1 MPVRHLSEFYRLPL
15 TLLLSAFLLQTIQS
29 QQLPQKSL
37 RSRFRIQVFES
48 ESGILDSLKQKTS
61 DVSREFKM
69 SAYLIQK
76 KDCFKIL
83 IGDFTARDN
92 AKNKLARIRK
102 THKNPKVVTD
112 QNEFVVSFHIY
123 EKKKEI
129 KPLKSEPVIS
139 DIESSD
145 LSESYIKAGMKLD
158 KGLSFELWNDK
169 KYLEANTAANEDY
182 LTEQEKNVYYYL
194 NLARMNPKLFAD
206 TYLLKHADSLDD
218 EYEISLYEDL
228 QKMEPLPC
236 LQPNQQC
243 WESAKCH
250 AITSGKSGYVGHD
263 RENCTSY
270 FWGECCQ
277 YGPSD
282 PLAIV
287 LQLLIDRGVS
297 SLGHRSICL
306 GSYDEL
312 GVSIQP
318 HIGYGSNAV
327 LDFR

>member
-1 MPVRHLSEFYRLPL
+1 MPVHQLPEFFRLPL
-15 TLLLSAFLLQTIQS
+15 ILLLSAFLIQTIQS
-29 QQLPQKSL
+29 QQLPQISL

-48 ESGILDSLKQKTS
+48 ESGILDSLKQRTS
-61 DVSREFKM
+61 DVSVEFKM
-69 SAYLIQK
+69 SAYLVQK

-83 IGDFTARDN
+83 MGDFTARDN

-102 THKNPKVVTD
+102 TFKTAKVMTD
-112 QNEFVVSFHIY
+112 QNEYVVYFDIY

-129 KPLKSEPVIS
+129 KPPKGEQEIS
-139 DIESSD
+139 DFESSD
-145 LSESYIKAGMKLD
+145 SPVINFDTRMKP
-158 KGLSFELWNDK
+158 GNYESFEMWNDK
-169 KYLEANTAANEDY
+169 KYLVANTASNEDY

-194 NLARMNPKLFAD
+194 NICRMNPKLFAD

-218 EYEISLYEDL
+218 EYEISLYKDL
-228 QKMEPLPC
+228 QKMESLPC
-236 LQPNQQC
+236 LQPNKQC

-250 AITSGKSGYVGHD
+250 AIASGESSYVGHD
-263 RENCTSY
+263 RENCVSY

-287 LQLLIDRGVS
+287 LQLLIDRGVP
-297 SLGHRSICL
+297 SLGHRSICM